1 MVKLDKISI
10 SNALRAKIVDQIR
23 SDLTEGRKYYKKE
36 AYSPEMVM
44 EFIEDNK
51 ASIDALIS
59 QLIELYE
66 EREELDVLI
75 RPEQEHILEL
85 FYDYFKIPLSED
97 ELLEEI

>member
-23 SDLTEGRKYYKKE
+23 YDLTEGRKYYKKE
-36 AYSPEMVM
+36 AYSPELVM

-51 ASIDALIS
+51 VSIDTLIA